1 MNHRYWLA
9 VAATASLALTGC
21 SLMRSPDTATTDSNQ
36 NSSSSSGTMRRAES
50 GSNTNPNPATRNS
63 DCLPGDTR
71 QNCPPDSDGTRT
83 DGLSRSS
90 ESATDVETPESGAP
104 VPR

>member
-1 MNHRYWLA
+1 MKHRNWLA
-9 VAATASLALTGC
+9 IAATASLALTGC
-21 SLMRSPDTATTDSNQ
+21 SLMRSPDAASTDSNQ
-36 NSSSSSGTMRRAES
+36 SSSSSSGTMRRAES

-71 QNCPPDSDGTRT
+71 QSCPPDSDG
-83 DGLSRSS
+83 SS
-90 ESATDVETPESGAP
+90 NTDVQTPESGAP

>member
-1 MNHRYWLA
+1 MKHRYWLA
-9 VAATASLALTGC
+9 IAATTSLALTGC
-21 SLMRSPDTATTDSNQ
+21 SLMRTPDNAATDSNQ

-71 QNCPPDSDGTRT
+71 ERCAPDSDRAQT
-83 DGLSRSS
+83 
-90 ESATDVETPESGAP
+90 EAETPESS
-104 VPR
+104 VPPPPR